1 MQQQDIHVS
10 EVTVRESLR
19 FAARLRRSNDVSDAE
34 KLDYVEK
41 IIDVLDMG
49 LYADAVVGRSG
60 NGLNVEQRKKLS
72 IGVELVA
79 KPSLLLFLDEPT
91 SGLIHNQHGQL
102 SSC

>member
-1 MQQQDIHVS
+1 M
-10 EVTVRESLR
+10 RESLQ

-34 KLDYVEK
+34 KLEYVEK
-41 IIDVLDMG
+41 IIDVLDMRG
-49 LYADAVVGRSG
+49 YADAVVGRLG

-91 SGLIHNQHGQL
+91 SGLDSQSAWAIVKL
-102 SSC
+102 LRFS